1 MGGVDWAD
9 ARTPAA
15 DFVRVMT
22 NFQLAL
28 SKARGVAFTRPW
40 LPLALGLLIV
50 VLVGFV
56 SARSVIA
63 SQDQSRTVQQAL
75 QTVTTADAVRI
86 ALLEMSN
93 AERGYV
99 LNRNARFL
107 ERYRGAKAD
116 LQREHMRLVT
126 LLPGARISPRMT
138 ADYEDAYAERV
149 RAFFNVEQAIAR
161 GDLAQAGTISAAN
174 KVQGDRIRAALNA
187 VKAKVFSDLDEQ
199 RADASE
205 SFSRAIFYTVTG
217 LVAAAML
224 IVIAIILL
232 ARRSADLQRANSEIR
247 DLAESLEQR
256 VKNRTAALEEANE
269 EIQRFAYIVSHDLR
283 SPLVNIMGFTAELE
297 EAQQTAVAFVKRA
310 AEGGGDPVPADV
322 TAAIATDMPEAMGF
336 IRAATARM
344 DRLIKAILQISREG
358 RRSLVAEPISLDEL
372 FAEMR
377 DTLAG
382 QLEAADA
389 TLSIGPL
396 PQVVG
401 DRLALE
407 QVFGNLLDN
416 AIKYLRPGV
425 AGRITVTAQTSRN
438 MAFIRI
444 HDNGRGVAVAD
455 QKRIFEL
462 FRRAGVQDQPGEGIG
477 LAHVQALLRRL
488 GGQITLESTPD
499 EGCCFTVSLPLI
511 MAAR

>member
-1 MGGVDWAD
+1 MMVAVQRAMG
-9 ARTPAA
+9 
-15 DFVRVMT
+15 
-22 NFQLAL
+22 
-28 SKARGVAFTRPW
+28 KARGVALNRPW
-40 LPLALGLLIV
+40 LPLAMGLLIV

-63 SQDQSRTVQQAL
+63 SQDQSRTVEQAL

-99 LNRNARFL
+99 LNSNPRFL
-107 ERYRGAKAD
+107 ERYKGAKAD
-116 LQREHMRLVT
+116 LEREHMRLVA
-126 LLPGARISPRMT
+126 LLPGAGISARMT
-138 ADYEDAYAERV
+138 ASYEEAYAERV

-161 GDLAQAGTISAAN
+161 GDLVQAGAISAAN

-199 RADASE
+199 RADASA
-205 SFSRAIFYTVTG
+205 SFSRAIFYTVGG

-232 ARRSADLQRANSEIR
+232 ARRSADLQRANAEIR
-247 DLAESLEQR
+247 ELADNLEQR
-256 VKNRTAALEEANE
+256 VRDRTAALEEANE

-297 EAQQTAVAFVKRA
+297 EAQQTAVSFLERQGGA
-310 AEGGGDPVPADV
+310 ADTSIPADV
-322 TAAIATDMPEAMGF
+322 AAAIATDMPEAMGF

-358 RRSLVAEPISLDEL
+358 RRALATEPVSLDEL
-372 FAEMR
+372 FAELR
-377 DTLAG
+377 ITLAG

-396 PQVVG
+396 PDVVG

-425 AGRITVTAQTSRN
+425 AGRISVTAKTSRSQ
-438 MAFIRI
+438 AIIRI
-444 HDNGRGVAVAD
+444 HDNGRGVAAAD

-488 GGQITLESTPD
+488 GGQIMLDSTPG
-499 EGCCFTVSLPLI
+499 EGSCFTVTLPLT